1 MIIIRLK
8 GGLGNQMF
16 QYAFGRLLAAQNNA
30 EVKFEFS
37 GDKKDTQREYKL
49 DKFNTSVQFAGPDEA
64 KNLQY
69 PFGIVSCVIEKVK
82 TIVLKRY
89 NIGYEPGLLG
99 RKNGYLEGYWQSYK
113 YLEPIK
119 DILAKELALKEPV
132 DQKHKTI
139 LEKMRDTNSVCVQV
153 RRGDYVTDPKTSLEH
168 RTFGLEYYDKAFEF
182 LKTKVANPILFVF
195 SDDIEWC
202 KNNLKP
208 DLPVFFFDPAMP
220 DYEDFALAVKCK
232 HDIIANSSFGFWAA
246 WLNDNPGKIVIAPK
260 KWNNKY
266 QKEYDNLLPP
276 EWIKI

>member
-16 QYAFGRLLAAQNNA
+16 QYAFGRLLAVKNNA

-37 GDKKDTQREYKL
+37 GDKKDTRREYKL
-49 DKFNTSVQFAGPDEA
+49 NKFNTSVQFAGPDEA

-69 PFGIVSCVIEKVK
+69 PFGIVSRVIEKVK

-182 LKTKVANPILFVF
+182 LKKKVANPILFVF

-208 DLPVFFFDPAMP
+208 DLPVFFSDPAMP
-220 DYEDFALAVKCK
+220 DYEDFALAVRCK

-260 KWNNKY
+260 KWNNKH
-266 QKEYDNLLPP
+266 QKEHDNLLPP

>member
-1 MIIIRLK
+1 MIIIKLK

-49 DKFNTSVQFAGPDEA
+49 DKFNTSVQFAGPEEA
-64 KNLQY
+64 NKLRY
-69 PFGIVSCVIEKVK
+69 PFGFASRVVEKIK
-82 TIVLKRY
+82 TGVLKRY

-153 RRGDYVTDPKTSLEH
+153 RRGDYVTDPKTSSEH
-168 RTFGLEYYDKAFEF
+168 LVFGLEYYDKAFEL
-182 LKTKVANPILFVF
+182 LKTKVTDPVLFVF

-202 KNNLKP
+202 RNNLKLDP
-208 DLPVFFFDPAMP
+208 PVFFADPAIP
-220 DYEDFALAVKCK
+220 DYEDFALAARCK
-232 HDIIANSSFGFWAA
+232 HNIIANSSFGFWAA
-246 WLNDNPGKIVIAPK
+246 WLNDNPGKVVIAPK

>member
-16 QYAFGRLLAAQNNA
+16 QYAFGRLLAVKNNA

-182 LKTKVANPILFVF
+182 LKKKVANPILFVF

-208 DLPVFFFDPAMP
+208 DLPVFFSDPAMP

-260 KWNNKY
+260 KWNNKH
-266 QKEYDNLLPP
+266 QKEHDNLLPP

>member
-16 QYAFGRLLAAQNNA
+16 QYAFGRLLAVKNNA

-37 GDKKDTQREYKL
+37 GDKKDTRREYKL
-49 DKFNTSVQFAGPDEA
+49 NKFNTSVQFAGPDEA

-69 PFGIVSCVIEKVK
+69 PFGIVSRVIEKVK

-113 YLEPIK
+113 YLESIK
-119 DILAKELALKEPV
+119 DVLAKELALKEPV

-153 RRGDYVTDPKTSLEH
+153 RRGDYVTDPKTSSEH
-168 RTFGLEYYDKAFEF
+168 RTFGPEYYDKAFEF
-182 LKTKVANPILFVF
+182 LKTKVAHPVLFVF

-208 DLPVFFFDPAMP
+208 DLPVFFSDPAMP
-220 DYEDFALAVKCK
+220 DYEDFALAVRCK

-260 KWNNKY
+260 KWNNKH
-266 QKEYDNLLPP
+266 QKEHDNLLPP

>member
-16 QYAFGRLLAAQNNA
+16 QYAFGRLLAVKNNA

-37 GDKKDTQREYKL
+37 GDKKDTRREYKL

-69 PFGIVSCVIEKVK
+69 PFGIVSRVIEKVK

-113 YLEPIK
+113 YLESIK
-119 DILAKELALKEPV
+119 DVLAKELALKEPV

-182 LKTKVANPILFVF
+182 LKKKVANPILFVF

-208 DLPVFFFDPAMP
+208 DLPVFFSDPAMP
-220 DYEDFALAVKCK
+220 DYEDFALAVRCK

-260 KWNNKY
+260 KWNNKH
-266 QKEYDNLLPP
+266 QKEHDNLLPP

>member
-16 QYAFGRLLAAQNNA
+16 QYAFGRLLAVKNNA

-37 GDKKDTQREYKL
+37 GDKKDTRREYKL

-69 PFGIVSCVIEKVK
+69 PFGIVSRVIEKVK

-182 LKTKVANPILFVF
+182 LKKKVANPILFVF

-208 DLPVFFFDPAMP
+208 DLPVFFSDPAMP

-260 KWNNKY
+260 KWNNKH
-266 QKEYDNLLPP
+266 QKEHDNLLPP

>member
-16 QYAFGRLLAAQNNA
+16 QYAFGRLLAVKNNA

-37 GDKKDTQREYKL
+37 GDKKDTRREYKL

-69 PFGIVSCVIEKVK
+69 PFGIVSRVIEKVK

-182 LKTKVANPILFVF
+182 LKKKVANPILFVF

-208 DLPVFFFDPAMP
+208 DLPVFFSDPAMP
-220 DYEDFALAVKCK
+220 DYEDFALAVRCK

-260 KWNNKY
+260 KWNNKH
-266 QKEYDNLLPP
+266 QKEHDNLLPP

>member
-16 QYAFGRLLAAQNNA
+16 QYAFGRLLAVKNNA

-37 GDKKDTQREYKL
+37 GDKKDTRREYKL

-69 PFGIVSCVIEKVK
+69 PFGIVSRVIEKVK

-113 YLEPIK
+113 YLESIK
-119 DILAKELALKEPV
+119 DVLAKELALKEPV

-153 RRGDYVTDPKTSLEH
+153 RRGDYVTDPKTSSEH
-168 RTFGLEYYDKAFEF
+168 LACGLEYYDKAFEL

-208 DLPVFFFDPAMP
+208 DLPVFFSDPAMP
-220 DYEDFALAVKCK
+220 DYEDFALAVRCK

-260 KWNNKY
+260 KWNNKH
-266 QKEYDNLLPP
+266 QKEHDNLLPP

>member
-16 QYAFGRLLAAQNNA
+16 QYAFGRLLAVKNNA

-37 GDKKDTQREYKL
+37 GDKKDTRREYKL

-69 PFGIVSCVIEKVK
+69 PFGIVSRVIEKVK

-113 YLEPIK
+113 YLESIK
-119 DILAKELALKEPV
+119 DVLAKELALKEPV

-182 LKTKVANPILFVF
+182 LKKKVANPILFVF

-208 DLPVFFFDPAMP
+208 DLPVFFSDPAMP

-260 KWNNKY
+260 KWNNKH
-266 QKEYDNLLPP
+266 QKEHDNLLPP